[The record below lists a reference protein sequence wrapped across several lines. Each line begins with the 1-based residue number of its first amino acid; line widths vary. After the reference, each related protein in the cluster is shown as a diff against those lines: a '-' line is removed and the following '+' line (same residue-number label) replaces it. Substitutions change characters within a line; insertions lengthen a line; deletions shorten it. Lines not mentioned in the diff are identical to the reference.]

1 MRTECFTSRRPMH
14 PTIVLRPPGL
24 GFFGQPQ
31 RETRRL
37 QPPHDAVMEF
47 LFEEATER
55 RERKMA
61 VSQIE
66 EPAAFL
72 DRLLQ
77 VCRSSDEMCL
87 RGSTAR

>member
-14 PTIVLRPPGL
+14 PTIVLRMPGL
-24 GFFGQPQ
+24 GQPQ
-31 RETRRL
+31 RETNRL

-55 RERKMA
+55 RERKMG
-61 VSQIE
+61 VNQID